1 MLDDRMRLDGFAG
14 FVADAEPRL
23 RNALCAAFGAELGRE
38 ATAEA
43 LAFAWEHWDR
53 VRMVD
58 NPVGYLWGVGRNKAR
73 RSRRPRVGFPEP
85 TGGRLPWVEP
95 GLAGA
100 LAELSE
106 RQRVVTMLVHGLD
119 WSLAET
125 AQLLGLSKSTVQK
138 HGERGM
144 ARLRK
149 ALGVNDEP

>member
-1 MLDDRMRLDGFAG
+1 VLEDRTRVDGFAG
-14 FVADAEPRL
+14 FVAEAEPRL
-23 RNALCAAFGAELGRE
+23 RNAFCAAFGADLGRE

-43 LAFAWEHWDR
+43 LAFGWEHWDR
-53 VRMVD
+53 VRLVD

-85 TGGRLPWVEP
+85 PVGRLPWVEP

-106 RQRVVTMLVHGLD
+106 RQRVVVMLVHGLD

-125 AQLLGLSKSTVQK
+125 AELLGVSKSTCQK

-144 ARLRK
+144 ARLRRS
-149 ALGVNDEP
+149 LGVKDDQ